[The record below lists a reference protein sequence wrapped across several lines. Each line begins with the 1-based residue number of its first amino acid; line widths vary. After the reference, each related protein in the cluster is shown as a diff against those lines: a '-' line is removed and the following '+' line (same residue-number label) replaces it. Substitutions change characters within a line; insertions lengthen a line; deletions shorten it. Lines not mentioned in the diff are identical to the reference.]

1 MPETRDRFFCS
12 LASRANGE
20 ALAGTVARIRSWLLI
35 EYPGAWRRNA
45 VADSP
50 LFSSALKA
58 HLRGRGVERT
68 LLVRQTHCPSWPAR
82 VMLVDSSPDRPSLR
96 MHEID
101 DYEQLLQPIASSFGE
116 PSNELMFAVCT
127 HGRHDRCCAKFGM
140 PVWCALNE
148 YAPKQT
154 WQCSH
159 VGGDR
164 FAANVVVFPY
174 GLYYGRV
181 SPEDVPELVRLSE
194 AGEIWLPGYRGRS
207 CWPRSAQV
215 ADYFLRRET
224 GEIGID
230 AFRPVAASGSIIEFA
245 ATQDGARYRV
255 EFAKRPEALHRR
267 LTCESDQESA
277 VDGYELVSCERVI

>member
-12 LASRANGE
+12 LASRANCE

-45 VADSP
+45 VADSL
-50 LFSSALKA
+50 LFSPAVKA
-58 HLRGRGVERT
+58 HLRGIGVERT
-68 LLVRQTHCPSWPAR
+68 LLVRQSHCQSWPAR
-82 VMLVDSSPDRPSLR
+82 VMLVDSSPDRPSIR
-96 MHEID
+96 IHEID
-101 DYEQLLQPIASSFGE
+101 DYEQLLQPIASSPSE
-116 PSNELMFAVCT
+116 PGNDLMFAVCT

-140 PVWCALNE
+140 PVWRALDD
-148 YAPKQT
+148 YAPKRA

-181 SPEDVPELVRLSE
+181 SPDDVPELVRLSE
-194 AGEIWLPGYRGRS
+194 AGKIWLPGYRGRS

-215 ADYFLRRET
+215 AEYFLRRET
-224 GEIGID
+224 GETGID
-230 AFRPVAASGSIIEFA
+230 AFRPVEASGSTIEFA
-245 ATQDGARYRV
+245 ATQDGAKYRV
-255 EFAKRPEALHRR
+255 EFAARREVFHQR

-277 VDGYELVSCERVI
+277 VDGYELVSCQRVP

>member
-12 LASRANGE
+12 LASRANCE
-20 ALAGTVARIRSWLLI
+20 LLAGTVARIRSWLLI
-35 EYPGAWRRNA
+35 EHSDAWRRNA
-45 VADSP
+45 VADSR
-50 LFSSALKA
+50 LFSPAVKA
-58 HLRGRGVERT
+58 HLRGIGVERT

-82 VMLVDSSPDRPSLR
+82 VMFVDSSADRPSIR
-96 MHEID
+96 IHEIE
-101 DYEQLLQPIASSFGE
+101 DYEQLLQPIASSFGG
-116 PSNELMFAVCT
+116 PGTDLMFAVCT
-127 HGRHDRCCAKFGM
+127 HGRHDPCCAKFGM
-140 PVWCALNE
+140 PVWRALNE
-148 YAPKQT
+148 YAPKRA

-181 SPEDVPELVRLSE
+181 SPEDVPQLVRLSE
-194 AGEIWLPGYRGRS
+194 AGEVWLPGYRGRS

-215 ADYFLRRET
+215 AEYFLRRET

-230 AFRPVAASGSIIEFA
+230 AFRPLAAIGSTVEFA
-245 ATQDGARYRV
+245 ATQDGAKYRV
-255 EFAKRPEALHRR
+255 EFAARREAFYQR

-277 VDGYELVSCERVI
+277 VDGYELVSCERVP